1 MKESRVETKANQRGN
16 AGRERGKQRKM
27 QEKRGGNK
35 GKSSEIERQ
44 TKRIREENKG
54 KSSGI
59 DRKMNTN
66 EAEYFIER

>member
-1 MKESRVETKANQRGN
+1 
-16 AGRERGKQRKM
+16 M
-27 QEKRGGNK
+27 QEEREANK

-59 DRKMNTN
+59 DRKMKTN